1 MIVRTSIKTAL
12 KVLAVAIV
20 LALLYL
26 LVRKVGVRNI
36 LRAVGESD
44 KECIRS
50 AVLLQFAV
58 FVLWC
63 FRWLHIMHPT
73 GRRNMATVFPIYMAG
88 VLFNVITPG
97 ARVGGEPVRAYYM
110 SRAFG
115 GEKTAYLGTI
125 LADKVVYGTV
135 FFCFLMASVF
145 FVVGFV
151 PIALPYKAFMA
162 GIVGLVLL
170 AVVSGFLLRRQ
181 IGVRSRLLGRLL
193 LAIYNGRLLKFLR
206 RRFPTYEHFEEYAI
220 QKLENLVTP
229 FSRAAGSP
237 KSLVL
242 VVGISAI
249 SWLLVCLAHLVLF
262 HGFGAEIGF
271 LRVLVIV
278 TISTFFGDISMSPGG
293 AGFMEAAMLGLCAAF
308 GVEQRTAAAVTFLSR
323 GIFYAL
329 GLGLGG
335 LSFAALATIYGRQE
349 KAVNSSPGPE

>member
-1 MIVRTSIKTAL
+1 MTRGTAIKTAL
-12 KVLAVAIV
+12 KVLAVVAV
-20 LALLYL
+20 VGLLYL
-26 LVRKVGVRNI
+26 LVRRVGVANI
-36 LRAVGESD
+36 LRAVRESD

-50 AVLLQFAV
+50 AVLLQFTV

-63 FRWLHIMHPT
+63 FRWLHIMRPK
-73 GRRNMATVFPIYMAG
+73 GRQNMATVFPIYMAG
-88 VLFNVITPG
+88 VFFNVLTPG

-135 FFCFLMASVF
+135 FFCFLVASVF
-145 FVVGFV
+145 FVVAFV
-151 PIALPYKAFMA
+151 PIALFYKAAMA

-170 AVVSGFLLRRQ
+170 AVLSGFLLREQ

-193 LAIYNGRLLKFLR
+193 PTIYNGRLLKFLR
-206 RRFPTYEHFEEYAI
+206 ERFHTYEHFEEYAI
-220 QKLENLVTP
+220 QKLENLVAP

-237 KSLVL
+237 KSLAL
-242 VVGISAI
+242 IIGISAV

-262 HGFGAEIGF
+262 HGFGADIGF

-308 GVEQRTAAAVTFLSR
+308 GVEQSTAAAVTFLSR
-323 GIFYAL
+323 GIFYGI

-335 LSFAALATIYGRQE
+335 LSLVGLAGVYGWRKDDVKE
-349 KAVNSSPGPE
+349 SSGVG